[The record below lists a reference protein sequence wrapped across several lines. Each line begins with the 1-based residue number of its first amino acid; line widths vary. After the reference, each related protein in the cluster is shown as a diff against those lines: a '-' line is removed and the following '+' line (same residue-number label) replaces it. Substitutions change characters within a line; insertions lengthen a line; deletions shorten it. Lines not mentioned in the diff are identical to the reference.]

1 MLSILGLYTEYN
13 NIFSKMA
20 VPENVDKQLVIDNI
34 LAECAEVEILYPNP
48 EFLEFIIGRWSEK
61 EKPVWDKLYKT
72 TAYDYEPIRNYDRTE
87 EVTETAVTSGTKN
100 ANAETGESKT
110 ATVSRES
117 SDSSSG
123 NATQHTENGITG
135 SDTEKVAGYNAV
147 DFVNSKKVDS
157 SRTED
162 RTVTENNSANTAITE
177 NVKNTESNNGT
188 MKHTENSSGNETRT
202 RSIRMFGNIGVTT
215 TQQMIN
221 EERGVVK
228 FNIIDY
234 IVDSFKKR
242 FCLLIY

>member
-13 NIFSKMA
+13 NIFSKLS
-20 VPENVDKQLVIDNI
+20 VPENVNKQLVIDNI
-34 LAECAEVEILYPNP
+34 LAECAELEILYPNP

-72 TAYDYEPIRNYDRTE
+72 TTYVYEPIRNYDRTE

-110 ATVSRES
+110 ATVNKES

-123 NATQHTENGITG
+123 NATQHTENGTTG
-135 SDTEKVAGYNAV
+135 SDTEKVSGYNAE
-147 DFVNSKKVDS
+147 DFVNSKKVDTTRTDNNTITGNIS
-157 SRTED
+157 S
-162 RTVTENNSANTAITE
+162 NTANTE
-177 NVKNTESNNGT
+177 NVKNTESNSGT
-188 MKHTENSSGNETRT
+188 MKHAENSSGNETRT
-202 RSIRMFGNIGVTT
+202 RSVRMFGNIGVTT

-221 EERGVVK
+221 EERDVVK
-228 FNIIDY
+228 FNIVDY

>member
-1 MLSILGLYTEYN
+1 MLSILGLYTEYDG
-13 NIFSKMA
+13 IFSKLS
-20 VPENVDKQLVIDNI
+20 VPGNVDKQLVIDNI
-34 LAECAEVEILYPNP
+34 LSECAELEILYPNP
-48 EFLEFIIGRWSEK
+48 EFLEFIIGRWSAK
-61 EKPVWDKLYKT
+61 ENPVWDKLYKT
-72 TAYDYEPIRNYDRTE
+72 TLYEYDPIRNSARTE

-123 NATQHTENGITG
+123 NTTQHTENGTVG
-135 SDTEKVAGYNAV
+135 SDTEKVSGYNAE
-147 DFVNSKKVDS
+147 DFVNSKKVDT
-157 SRTED
+157 SRTD
-162 RTVTENNSANTAITE
+162 NRTVTESNSANSANTE
-177 NVKNTESNNGT
+177 SVKNTESNSGT
-188 MKHTENSSGNETRT
+188 MEHTESSSGNETRT
-202 RSIRMFGNIGVTT
+202 RSVRMYGNIGVTT

-242 FCLLIY
+242 FCILIY